1 MTEKEI
7 QYEIR
12 KAISQYPNIR
22 LWRNNVGSM
31 IDKKGQMVTFGL
43 CPGSSDLIGLESIVI
58 TPDMI
63 GKTMARFLA
72 IEVKSEKGKA
82 SESQSKFLE
91 MVRAMGGIGI
101 LARSVEDV
109 HEIMD

>member
-12 KAISQYPNIR
+12 KVISQYPNIR

-31 IDKKGQMVTFGL
+31 TDKNGQMVTFGL
-43 CPGSSDLIGLESIVI
+43 CPGSSDLIGLESVIV
-58 TPDMI
+58 TPDMV
-63 GKTMARFLA
+63 GKTIARFLA

-91 MVRAMGGIGI
+91 MVQSLGGVGI
-101 LARSVEDV
+101 LARSSEEVEKNLK
-109 HEIMD
+109 